1 MPRGGVVGQGMT
13 EDALL
18 DLLTEYDG
26 GVLVTLKA
34 DGRPQLSNVSHAY
47 CPDERTVR
55 VSVTD
60 TRAKTRNMRRDPRV
74 SYHVTSADRW
84 AYTVVEGTAE
94 LTPVA
99 ADPHDGTVEELVR
112 LYRDVQGEHPDWG
125 DFRAAMVRDR
135 RLVLRLRVERA
146 YGVPRG

>member
-1 MPRGGVVGQGMT
+1 MT